1 MKASLFIFILFIGLF
16 SPSITKVRADYK
28 NAFNSKEATLQL
40 NKYLT
45 KVKKTD
51 EKLLVAYKGAVLTL
65 MAKYSKITKEKKT
78 FFKEGAT
85 LIDFAI
91 MEEPT
96 NVEMRCI
103 RLGVQENAP
112 KLLKYRANKTED
124 KQLINDE
131 YENIKSIAIKKHVRG
146 FIMQS
151 TSFSDEEK
159 KHFN

>member
-1 MKASLFIFILFIGLF
+1 M
-16 SPSITKVRADYK
+16 
-28 NAFNSKEATLQL
+28 
-40 NKYLT
+40 
-45 KVKKTD
+45 
-51 EKLLVAYKGAVLTL
+51 AYKGAVLTL

-112 KLLKYRANKTED
+112 KLLKYRTNKTED

>member
-1 MKASLFIFILFIGLF
+1 MKTSTFIVIFLLGLF
-16 SPSITKVRADYK
+16 SPSLTKVRTDYK
-28 NAFNSKEATLQL
+28 KSFNSKEVTLQL
-40 NKYLT
+40 NKDLT

-91 MEEPT
+91 IEEPT

-103 RLGVQENAP
+103 RLSVQENAP
-112 KLLKYRANKTED
+112 KLLKYRANKSED

-131 YENIKSIAIKKHVRG
+131 YENIKSIAVKKHVRG